1 MSDTTIVFTDFR
13 GSLGLYEALGNT
25 QAADT
30 IARATQWI
38 GKLCE
43 SRGGRVVRL
52 MGDGVLMAFS
62 NNDAAVH
69 AMIEMQRLNNDR
81 VSIWP
86 ENLRLQIKVG
96 IARGPVIEQEGD
108 CFGDAVNLAER
119 LSELAGADQI
129 LVSQSVTA
137 ALSDHGDIR
146 SLNLGMMDIRGKSE
160 QVQVQRVE
168 WQEQE
173 SSESLTVAAYR
184 PSMLS
189 TSLQRL
195 STFTLTWRDSAKT
208 FEELDFPV
216 YVGRENDAHF
226 TVNNP
231 RVSRMHLR
239 IDRRGKHFALE
250 DLSSYGTWV
259 RFLGND
265 NSIIALRRQEC
276 QLFGSGEISLGASFS
291 DLSAPCLKFSI
302 QASAES

>member
-1 MSDTTIVFTDFR
+1 
-13 GSLGLYEALGNT
+13 LYEALGNT

-43 SRGGRVVRL
+43 SRGGRVVRFL
-52 MGDGVLMAFS
+52 GDGVLMAFS
-62 NNDAAVH
+62 DNDAAVY
-69 AMIEMQRLNNDR
+69 AMIELQRLNDDR
-81 VSIWP
+81 VNIWP

-129 LVSQSVTA
+129 LVSRSVVA
-137 ALSDHGDIR
+137 ALSDQGDIR

-168 WQEQE
+168 WQDQDSFE
-173 SSESLTVAAYR
+173 SQTVAAYR

-195 STFTLTWRDSAKT
+195 STITLTWLDSAKT
-208 FEELDFPV
+208 FEELDFPI

-226 TVNNP
+226 TVNDP

-259 RFLGND
+259 RFLGSD

-276 QLFGSGEISLGASFS
+276 ILVGHGEISLGASFT

-302 QASAES
+302 QASVES